1 MMAQDAEYVKVEAAH
16 PGELLME
23 EFLKPLGMTSH
34 ALAIAVRVPA
44 SRIDAI
50 IKGRRSITGDTAIRL
65 GRYFGTSARFWLNL
79 QSYYDLAMA
88 EDKSAA
94 RIEREVQPRLTVG

>member
-1 MMAQDAEYVKVEAAH
+1 MKHEADYVKIDAAH
-16 PGELLME
+16 PGELLLE

-50 IKGRRSITGDTAIRL
+50 VKGKRSITGDTAIRL

-79 QSYYDLAMA
+79 QSYYDLAIA

-94 RIEREVQPRLTVG
+94 IIDREVQPRQAVG